1 MENCNPVSTPA
12 ECGLKLSKDDKGE
25 KVNSTKFRSLVGS
38 LRYLT
43 CTRPDILYA
52 VGLVSRYME
61 APTMSHWNAAKRILR
76 YIKGTIDHGLLY
88 TKSENFKLVGYC
100 DSDWA
105 GDVDDRKSTT
115 GFVFFLGDKAFT
127 WSSKKQAIV
136 TLSTCEAEY
145 VAATSCACHAIWLR
159 KLLKE
164 LNMTQEESTEI
175 FVDNK
180 SALALAKNPVFHDRS
195 KHINTRYHFLRE
207 CVEQKEVTLK
217 YVKTE
222 DQIADIFTKPLKQ
235 DVFVKMRTLL
245 GVMKN

>member
-25 KVNSTKFRSLVGS
+25 KVNLTEFRSLVGS

-61 APTMSHWNAAKRILR
+61 APAMSHWNAAKRILR

-88 TKSENFKLVGYC
+88 TKSEIFKLVGYC

-105 GDVDDRKSTT
+105 GDMDDRKRTT
-115 GFVFFLGDKAFT
+115 GFVFFLGDTAFT

-145 VAATSCACHAIWLR
+145 VAPTSCACHAIWMR

-180 SALALAKNPVFHDRS
+180 STLALAKNPVFHDRS
-195 KHINTRYHFLRE
+195 KHIDTRYHFLRE
-207 CVEQKEVTLK
+207 CVEQKEVALK

-235 DVFVKMRTLL
+235 DVFVKPRTLL
-245 GVMKN
+245 RVTTN